1 MLFLN
6 HICVKSSTKKLSM
19 LLLFPLKSSAK
30 FLARYFGP
38 LWSGPHLP
46 LQLDLTS
53 ALHCLGLPWRYSGK
67 ESTCQFKRCK
77 RYGFDPWVLK
87 IPWRRKWQPTPV
99 FLSGKLHGQR
109 SMVGYSPQG
118 YKELDVTEHTAHF
131 TLLPWVLCYFW
142 PFLGVNCFIHLGALS
157 PLWMPRAFLLVF
169 QDNLN
174 FIFWSHL

>member
-53 ALHCLGLPWRYSGK
+53 ALHCLWLPWRYSGK
-67 ESTCQFKRCK
+67 ESTCQFKRRK

-87 IPWRRKWQPTPV
+87 ILWRRKWQPTPV
-99 FLSGKLHGQR
+99 FLSGKLHRQR

-131 TLLPWVLCYFW
+131 TVL
-142 PFLGVNCFIHLGALS
+142 ALS
-157 PLWMPRAFLLVF
+157 ALLLLTFPWCVLFYPFGCSFPPLNA
-169 QDNLN
+169 
-174 FIFWSHL
+174 